1 MSLEQDNHET
11 DVMSFSDG
19 MSAEQAKNAKK
30 AAKRLFSQLM
40 QQKWKL
46 IIVLISVILTCAA
59 TLTAPLV
66 IGDAINLIFNGLKES
81 ATTGI
86 AFQIN
91 LKTMGHILIVLLGLY
106 AFGSI
111 FSYLQQ
117 YIMASVSQVLTLNLR
132 KKLSAKLSR
141 LPLRY
146 YDEHKKGDILSRIS
160 NDLEKV
166 SDTLQEGLMQFITT
180 IVTIVGAV
188 ILMLSIS
195 PLLTLIAF
203 AMIIVGMIATVLI
216 ARKSQYFFMKNQKAL
231 GELNGQIE
239 EFFTG
244 QVIVK
249 AFNKEEDAIETVKE
263 VNERLYKAGKNAQ
276 FITYAVTPVIR
287 IMNQFGYVLI
297 AVIGAVFVIQG
308 RLTLGVIQAF
318 FEYVMQAS
326 EPITEASYIFNSMQA
341 AIASAERVFEI
352 LDEIDELPDADPA
365 KVLADPKGNVSFEH
379 VRFGYNPDHILMN
392 NINIDVKAGEKIAI
406 VGPTGAGKTTLINLL
421 MRFYELNDGRI
432 TIDGIDITDLRRGEL
447 RSQFGM
453 VLQDTW
459 LFGGTIEENIAYSYP
474 TAPKE
479 AVLQAAKAARADH
492 FIRTLSAGYQTVLVD
507 EGSNISQ
514 GQRQLLTIARAI
526 LADPAILILDEATS
540 SVDTRTELEI
550 QKAMD
555 HLMHGRTSF
564 VIAHRLSTII
574 DADHILV
581 MQNGTII
588 EQGHHLELLSKNG
601 FYADLYNSQFALK
614 ITN

>member
-46 IIVLISVILTCAA
+46 IIVLISVILTCTA

>member
-46 IIVLISVILTCAA
+46 IIVLISVILTCTA

-479 AVLQAAKAARADH
+479 AILQAAKAARADH

>member
-1 MSLEQDNHET
+1 
-11 DVMSFSDG
+11 

-46 IIVLISVILTCAA
+46 IIVLISVILTCTA

-365 KVLADPKGNVSFEH
+365 KVLADPKGNV
-379 VRFGYNPDHILMN
+379 
-392 NINIDVKAGEKIAI
+392 
-406 VGPTGAGKTTLINLL
+406 
-421 MRFYELNDGRI
+421 
-432 TIDGIDITDLRRGEL
+432 
-447 RSQFGM
+447 
-453 VLQDTW
+453 
-459 LFGGTIEENIAYSYP
+459 
-474 TAPKE
+474 
-479 AVLQAAKAARADH
+479 
-492 FIRTLSAGYQTVLVD
+492 
-507 EGSNISQ
+507 
-514 GQRQLLTIARAI
+514 
-526 LADPAILILDEATS
+526 
-540 SVDTRTELEI
+540 
-550 QKAMD
+550 
-555 HLMHGRTSF
+555 
-564 VIAHRLSTII
+564 
-574 DADHILV
+574 
-581 MQNGTII
+581 
-588 EQGHHLELLSKNG
+588 
-601 FYADLYNSQFALK
+601 
-614 ITN
+614 